1 MNEPFGEDE
10 LLPRHRAFLLVNG
23 QLLPVNVREDV
34 RWEDLLGI
42 DEQKQQLEKNLVN
55 FLNGQGYNQTL
66 LWGARGT
73 GKSSLVRA
81 LFLRYQRRLAIVQI
95 SADDL
100 TELPQLFWQL
110 GQINQKFIVFI
121 DDLSFASE
129 DKAYRAL
136 KSVLD
141 GAICAIPRNVFL
153 LVTSNRRH
161 LLAERHQDEA
171 TLHPEEEVEEHI
183 SLAERFGLRLAFHP
197 LSQRQYLAA
206 VRHWLKVDNLTAAVE
221 QQALQFA
228 LARGSRSA
236 RVAEQFVKG
245 L

>member
-42 DEQKQQLEKNLVN
+42 DEQKKLLEKNLVN
-55 FLNGQGYNQTL
+55 FLNDQSYNQTL

-100 TELPQLFWQL
+100 PELAQLFWQL
-110 GQINQKFIVFI
+110 GQIRQKFIVFI

-141 GAICAIPRNVFL
+141 GAICAIPANVFL

-171 TLHPEEEVEEHI
+171 TIHPEEEVEEQV

-197 LSQRQYLAA
+197 LSQRQYLSA
-206 VRHWLKVDNLTAAVE
+206 VRHWLKVDNLSAAIE

-228 LARGSRSA
+228 LAQGSRSA